1 MKRFV
6 GAWTMLSLLPA
17 AAALASGADDATLRK
32 ALDEIE
38 SLRRQNESLASQNA
52 EIAARVRTLE
62 DRAVAAQDGWLT
74 EARARE
80 IREIVGDVLAD
91 SAARASLAGD
101 GAAAGYDKSKGFF
114 IASADG
120 NYSLSV
126 KGDAQFRWAY
136 DSRKIGSATAAQGS
150 PSNKTAGD
158 AWGFEMRRV
167 RLTFFGNVVDPSWS
181 YEVKIAFN
189 RSASAGNNG
198 FVDEAFVTKDFGG
211 GWTLRAG
218 QFKAPFLREE
228 LVTTTAQLAVERSL
242 VNDLFTAQKSQ
253 GLRLGWQGDDF
264 RIDGYFGDAVRAN
277 GASPYALNGATAG
290 PLNAGAALGV
300 PTTQNTAF
308 NGVTSDYAFVA
319 RAEWKAAGEW
329 KQFKDMQGFRGDAT
343 GVLIGVAGYAEQVD
357 GVASTGGATPDVV
370 MSATADVSVEF
381 GGANILA
388 YGVYRHVSLQSP
400 QPVRGGGGD
409 DELDQWGAVVQGGFF
424 VADDVEL
431 FARYEIGDTG
441 TDRYRT
447 QASALLANG
456 EDLSMLTLG
465 FNWWLAGSR
474 NRQIK
479 WTSDFGFGLAPLVDF
494 AASGANTLPDFSD
507 SGGRTNDGQWVVRS
521 QLQFMF

>member
-228 LVTTTAQLAVERSL
+228 LVSSTTQLAVERTL
-242 VNDLFTAQKSQ
+242 VSDVFYGEVQPGRAGRVRRSRGRAVAGAGLLRRRPPRERDGRSFDGDHGRRRLRGCSHHALQQ
-253 GLRLGWQGDDF
+253 QRDELGLRRTL
-264 RIDGYFGDAVRAN
+264 RVPFGAGNWRAI
-277 GASPYALNGATAG
+277 AT
-290 PLNAGAALGV
+290 
-300 PTTQNTAF
+300 
-308 NGVTSDYAFVA
+308 S
-319 RAEWKAAGEW
+319 
-329 KQFKDMQGFRGDAT
+329 
-343 GVLIGVAGYAEQVD
+343 
-357 GVASTGGATPDVV
+357 S
-370 MSATADVSVEF
+370 SS
-381 GGANILA
+381 
-388 YGVYRHVSLQSP
+388 
-400 QPVRGGGGD
+400 
-409 DELDQWGAVVQGGFF
+409 
-424 VADDVEL
+424 
-431 FARYEIGDTG
+431 
-441 TDRYRT
+441 RT
-447 QASALLANG
+447 
-456 EDLSMLTLG
+456 
-465 FNWWLAGSR
+465 
-474 NRQIK
+474 
-479 WTSDFGFGLAPLVDF
+479 
-494 AASGANTLPDFSD
+494 
-507 SGGRTNDGQWVVRS
+507 
-521 QLQFMF
+521 